1 MKKPELLQLL
11 SEVSEQ
17 QESPSYKRVLLID
30 GLNLFFRNFAMLN
43 MVNPSGAHI
52 GGLGGFLRSL
62 GSLIRDIQPTE
73 VYIIFDGMGS
83 SNNRKNLIPEYKSG
97 RNIQRITNWDAFD
110 DLEEE
115 HDAKITQIVRLIQYL
130 KTLPIKTL
138 SIDKVEADD
147 IIAYLCDKI
156 PTHPNDKVFVV
167 SSDKDF
173 LQLINQNVIVYRP
186 IEKEFY
192 TEQTI
197 LEKYNIPSKN
207 FIIYKTLLGDNSD
220 KIRGVKGLSS
230 KGILKKF
237 PENESFFSQWQNM
250 G

>member
-130 KTLPIKTL
+130 KTLTIKKL
-138 SIDKVEADD
+138 SIDKVEADH
-147 IIAYLCDKI
+147 IIAYLCD
-156 PTHPNDKVFVV
+156 
-167 SSDKDF
+167 
-173 LQLINQNVIVYRP
+173 
-186 IEKEFY
+186 
-192 TEQTI
+192 
-197 LEKYNIPSKN
+197 
-207 FIIYKTLLGDNSD
+207 
-220 KIRGVKGLSS
+220 
-230 KGILKKF
+230 
-237 PENESFFSQWQNM
+237 
-250 G
+250 